1 MTTTAGNSPDILAE
15 LLGETEK
22 AVATLGARSGTAV
35 DLERQ
40 IEDMQKNLDEAAKIR
55 DERQRQM
62 RERVLN
68 ADLERLRA
76 DARKEE
82 EDLAQAVF
90 GLNAFLEKLGM
101 EYERIG
107 EFDPAEKKLIA
118 DAERLLQEAKTAR
131 AAAESK
137 WFFRQSA
144 IERTDAEVAAAEAG
158 VAEAKQEARRRA
170 RQRLLSADMERSL
183 QEFQLRVQKTIGIM
197 TERMREI
204 EKQLKT
210 VAGRKATAFDVKE
223 QAARALEKL
232 DDELNGKEAALKREE
247 ELLPTLE
254 NGTPQHAEQTTKI
267 SNLRAAVEEL
277 RGRRNT
283 AFVLF
288 QSKEKFAAELE
299 VHERTQQKL
308 RDNQQMWITSLRSDT
323 EERVVTF
330 RSRLEAQK
338 AVSDQ
343 DVAKNLD
350 ELGAEADQ
358 RNLEFMAAAG
368 AASDRLRME
377 KIEKHPKRLQ
387 DVAAVQAAQAEAV
400 AAIRTREAKMIQYFK
415 EKYGIDPTRSS
426 FFHYAD
432 EPAGEAP
439 PAPAPK
445 GTF

>member
-1 MTTTAGNSPDILAE
+1 MSEKATESSDVFAQIMGD
-15 LLGETEK
+15 TEK
-22 AVATLGARSGTAV
+22 VIATMGARTETKL
-35 DLERQ
+35 DLEQQ
-40 IEDMQKNLDEAAKIR
+40 IENMQKNFEEAEKLK

-62 RERVLN
+62 RERVLT
-68 ADLERLRA
+68 ADLERLRTE
-76 DARKEE
+76 ARTEQ

-101 EYERIG
+101 EYQNIG
-107 EFDPAEKKLIA
+107 ELNGDEKALIA
-118 DAERLLQEAKTAR
+118 VAEEDLALARQSRQEAG
-131 AAAESK
+131 EK
-137 WFFRQSA
+137 WFFKESA
-144 IERTDAEVAAAEAG
+144 MSDADIAVKDAEFKLEEAQ
-158 VAEAKQEARRRA
+158 QEARRQA
-170 RQRLLSADMERSL
+170 RQRLLSADMEQSL
-183 QEFQLRVQKTIGIM
+183 QEFQLRVHKTIDIMSQRM
-197 TERMREI
+197 TEV
-204 EKQLKT
+204 EKQLKI
-210 VAGRKATAFDVKE
+210 VAARKMKAFEVKE

-232 DDELNGKEAALKREE
+232 DRELNDKEAELRREE
-247 ELLPTLE
+247 EVLPTLE
-254 NGTPQHAEQTTKI
+254 NGSSQYAEQTTKV
-267 SNLRAAVEEL
+267 SNLRAQVEEL

-343 DVAKNLD
+343 DVARNLD
-350 ELGAEADQ
+350 DLGAEVDQ
-358 RNLEFMAAAG
+358 RNIEFMAAAG
-368 AASDRLRME
+368 AASDRLRMQ

-400 AAIRTREAKMIQYFK
+400 AEVRLREQKMIQHFK
-415 EKYGIDPTRSS
+415 EKYGIDPTESS

-432 EPAGEAP
+432 Q
-439 PAPAPK
+439 PAPTPGGSPK